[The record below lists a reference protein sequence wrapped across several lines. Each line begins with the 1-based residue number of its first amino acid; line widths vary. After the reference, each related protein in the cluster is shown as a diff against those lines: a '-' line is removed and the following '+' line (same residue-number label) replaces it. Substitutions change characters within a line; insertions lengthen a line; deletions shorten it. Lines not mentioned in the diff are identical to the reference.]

1 MCFFYPYIPPMK
13 AITLVKHGKATDA
26 FEFREVDTPQPN
38 TSQVLIKVEAF
49 GLNFA
54 DVMARYGLYGEAPK
68 LPSVLGY
75 EVVGKIESIG
85 SEIKGLTI
93 GQRVVAFTRFG
104 GYAQYALAEHY
115 AITPIPETMDIGTAT
130 ALATQYCTAFYASEI
145 AANLQPG
152 EHVLIQA
159 AAGGVGIA
167 LVQLA
172 KRKNCTV
179 YGTASNKQK
188 LDFLK
193 SIGVDYP
200 INYITNDFHEEVKK
214 IRPQGIDVAFDSVG
228 GKSYKKSRK
237 LLAFGGRL
245 LNYGAAESMN
255 GASKFSLLK
264 TAFSFGWIHPVPLM
278 MQSKAVMGVNMLRIA
293 EHKPSVLQHCLKS
306 VVAMTIVGELK
317 PHTGGIFDAKN
328 IADAHHFLE
337 NRGSIGKVVVKWE

>member
-1 MCFFYPYIPPMK
+1 MK
-13 AITLVKHGKATDA
+13 AITLIKHGKSSDA
-26 FEFREVDTPQPN
+26 FEFREVDKPLLNN
-38 TSQVLIKVEAF
+38 TQVLIKVEAF

-54 DVMARYGLYGEAPK
+54 DVMARYGLYREAPP

-75 EVVGKIESIG
+75 EVVGKIERVG
-85 SEIKGLTI
+85 SEIKGLAI

-104 GYAQYALAEHY
+104 GYAEYAVAEQYAV
-115 AITPIPETMDIGTAT
+115 TPISETMDVGTAA

-145 AANLQPG
+145 VANVQAG

-172 KRKNCTV
+172 KRKNCIV
-179 YGTASNKQK
+179 YGTASSQQK

-200 INYITNDFHEEVKK
+200 INYLNTDFYEEVKK
-214 IRPQGIDVAFDSVG
+214 INPQGVDVAFDSVG

-245 LNYGAAESMN
+245 INYGAAESMS
-255 GASKFSLLK
+255 GASKLSLIK
-264 TAFSFGWIHPVPLM
+264 TAFSFGWVHPVPLM
-278 MQSKAVMGVNMLRIA
+278 MQSKGIMGVNMLRIA

-306 VVAMTIVGELK
+306 VTALAMVGELK
-317 PHTGGIFDAKN
+317 PHTGGVFDAKN

-337 NRGSIGKVVVKWE
+337 NRGSIGKVVVKW